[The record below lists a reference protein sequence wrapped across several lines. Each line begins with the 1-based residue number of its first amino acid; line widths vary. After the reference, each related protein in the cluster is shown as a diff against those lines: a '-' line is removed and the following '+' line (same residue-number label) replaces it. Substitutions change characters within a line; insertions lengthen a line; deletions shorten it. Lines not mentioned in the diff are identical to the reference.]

1 MATNSRYCGKVETS
15 IATIGYA
22 IMNSKHLVFLLISV
36 TVLACNPDKKTK
48 VDQGEIT
55 FSTDDSSE
63 LFFKNV
69 RQIYYELEIM
79 EAAKLRI
86 FRHKQ
91 RDQSPNQ
98 PVINL
103 AIVDN
108 WRFDEA
114 YVLLEPNAMLSG
126 QSELIVK
133 WENDTG
139 DGEVRYSRGNKS
151 DQVAFAD
158 KIYDCIQ
165 QGCRFGIQIDDTWI
179 PFLDSDKSR
188 EAFRVTMF
196 DYYRLVK
203 RI

>member
-1 MATNSRYCGKVETS
+1 
-15 IATIGYA
+15 
-22 IMNSKHLVFLLISV
+22 MNSKHLVFLLISV